1 MWDKLIEMEL
11 LWKVVAIKAINLD
24 QSKQLI
30 LFLINQNNRSCVP
43 MINSEVVAIKTII
56 FDQSYAN
63 FDNVKSEEAKN
74 ISLLAPNSLQIALFL
89 QISFQLWLSHC
100 SSILIFLFWWWH
112 FSGSFK
118 SIISFSFRNGL
129 FEPCITVVL
138 KETLEALSY
147 LYKK

>member
-1 MWDKLIEMEL
+1 MEL

-56 FDQSYAN
+56 FDQLYAN

-74 ISLLAPNSLQIALFL
+74 ISLLTPNSLQIALFL
-89 QISFQLWLSHC
+89 QISFQL
-100 SSILIFLFWWWH
+100 
-112 FSGSFK
+112 
-118 SIISFSFRNGL
+118 
-129 FEPCITVVL
+129 
-138 KETLEALSY
+138 
-147 LYKK
+147 